1 MWQTCQQRWHISHR
15 LLLTLP
21 YGSRQGIIRQLAL
34 REDAIDDQLLIGKAD
49 GRQLVMGTRHFPQG
63 RGLRPGNQNKPGF
76 SGIGKGR
83 NSLCVLAALFF
94 QPGQWP
100 QTGSIAL
107 PCARNSLHA
116 PAVATDGW
124 CDRSAPCRTRYG
136 RIPHQ
141 AAVGQERG
149 EFVKGGDLRGAGT
162 GKLFFNA
169 AYHTVGQLAAHRA
182 NDTFAIGLR
191 GSLRSIS
198 SADNPLTAAMAVMLL
213 PIWVSNT
220 WPTFD
225 AGSVLT
231 SSTRLPL
238 SHKATALAHAS
249 DVLPTPPLPVKKRNG
264 AHH

>member
-1 MWQTCQQRWHISHR
+1 MWQTGQQRWHISHR

-107 PCARNSLHA
+107 ALRQKLAPCPRQLQQ
-116 PAVATDGW
+116 TDGV
-124 CDRSAPCRTRYG
+124 TG
-136 RIPHQ
+136 RRRVEHDMVVFPHQ

-191 GSLRSIS
+191 GSLRV
-198 SADNPLTAAMAVMLL
+198 NLQC
-213 PIWVSNT
+213 
-220 WPTFD
+220 
-225 AGSVLT
+225 
-231 SSTRLPL
+231 
-238 SHKATALAHAS
+238 
-249 DVLPTPPLPVKKRNG
+249 
-264 AHH
+264 